1 LAALLVAGAA
11 RAQPDRHI
19 APPEVSRAEGTA
31 LAHLAREAML
41 RYLAR
46 RTPAA
51 EQPIPPDLRALDAR
65 QYPVAMTLRSRGT
78 VLARVIR
85 AEASTARNLFAAS
98 LEAMRSPALPDRVT
112 RQVIESLTIE
122 VEVLSAPTAV
132 VADRVDSFYV
142 AALTGLRLDRGVHTA
157 YVLPSTTYFL
167 DADAESARRGCLVQI
182 PLDRSSTSNESRWSV
197 FASRQFVGYADGQTV
212 ALYRGKILVPP
223 EVIDDKLLS
232 DAAGQVAAYLA
243 RRQSQTGLY
252 QTDWDTP
259 GQRDHLYA
267 AWAMARL
274 AKRTGSPLATASVN
288 RALGA
293 AMLSLKTNDDR
304 GYVASGDADDQLAA
318 TSLMLLTVVEMP
330 VSPEASAVR
339 KQLVNALLGGLG
351 PDGMPLSRLDG
362 QGKTTAALPDACLA
376 LAALRSAGVDSA
388 KLAPLRD
395 ALAKA
400 TPADTEGLAWKL
412 RIGLPMETRDAP
424 LSEAQKAALLPRQ
437 SDETA
442 LPDDRGGFAPP
453 NAAPSVVL
461 TGLWAQHLAR
471 TLPELRKLNPPEP
484 SARAATQL
492 LSARR
497 FCYQLLYKPREGY
510 FSEHPDE
517 LLGAVRERPGSA
529 RATVRSCAASLEAF
543 LAVPE

>member
-1 LAALLVAGAA
+1 M
-11 RAQPDRHI
+11 Q
-19 APPEVSRAEGTA
+19 
-31 LAHLAREAML
+31 LAREAML

-65 QYPVAMTLRSRGT
+65 QYPVAVTLRSRGT
-78 VLARVIR
+78 VLARAIR
-85 AEASTARNLFAAS
+85 AEASTARNLFAAA

-122 VEVLSAPTAV
+122 VEVLSAPTAA
-132 VADRVDSFYV
+132 VADQVDSFYV
-142 AALTGLRLDRGVHTA
+142 AALTGLRLDRGLHTA
-157 YVLPSTTYFL
+157 YVLPSTAYLL
-167 DADAESARRGCLVQI
+167 DADAESVRRGCLVQI
-182 PLDRSSTSNESRWSV
+182 PLDRSSTSNESRWSI

-259 GQRDHLYA
+259 GLRDHLYA

-274 AKRTGSPLATASVN
+274 AKRTGSSLAAASAN

-293 AMLSLKTNDDR
+293 AMLSLKTDDER
-304 GYVASGDADDQLAA
+304 GYVAAGDADDQLAA
-318 TSLMLLTVVEMP
+318 TSLMLLTLIEMP
-330 VSPEASAVR
+330 DSPQASAVR
-339 KQLVNALLGGLG
+339 KQLVNALLAGIR

-362 QGKTTAALPDACLA
+362 QGKTAASLPDACLA
-376 LAALRSAGVDSA
+376 LAALQSAGVESA
-388 KLAPLRD
+388 RLAPLRG
-395 ALAKA
+395 ALAKV
-400 TPADTEGLAWKL
+400 TPGDAEGLAWKL
-412 RIGLPMETRDAP
+412 RVGLPMETRDAP
-424 LSEAQKAALLPRQ
+424 LSEAQKTALLPRQ
-437 SDETA
+437 ADETA
-442 LPDDRGGFAPP
+442 LPDERGGFAPP
-453 NAAPSVVL
+453 NAAPSVAL

-471 TLPELRKLNPPEP
+471 ALPELRKLNPPEP
-484 SARAATQL
+484 AARAAAQL
-492 LSARR
+492 LAARR
-497 FCYQLLYKPREGY
+497 FCYQLLYKPREAY
-510 FSEHPDE
+510 FSEHLDE
-517 LLGAVRERPGSA
+517 LPGAARESATSA
-529 RATVRSCAASLEAF
+529 RATVRSCAAALDAF